1 MKSLKF
7 AWRQA
12 LREMRRGRS
21 RFLFF
26 LLAIAIGVAGL
37 VGIKGFN
44 AAVQSALLREAR
56 TLMAADMKVQM
67 NRPPGEQ
74 GLAHLDELKT
84 QGIAVLHV
92 TETTSMAINPTSK
105 DSTLVELKAIE
116 PGYPFYGELIT
127 DPPGALSTMAPT
139 VPAPGTARA
148 AGATTGQIPAGT
160 ALVGADLLDRL
171 GLTVGDQLKLGT
183 QLFKIGGII
192 TQEPDRVAANFGLGP
207 RVMISQA
214 DLATTGLMG
223 LGARANHSFLLKLP
237 DQTKVEAIR
246 TGLTEAFKP
255 EKGRVSD
262 FREAQP
268 QIKRF
273 LDRMTAFLSLVSMI
287 SLLVGGLGV
296 ANVTRVFIQQK
307 LDSIAIMK
315 CVGATNQRVTLV
327 YLIQVL
333 LLAVAGSA
341 LGILFGWGIQL
352 VLPAVIGP
360 LLDVELTVGLSPVVA
375 LQGLLVGLLT
385 AVLFTLIPLAGI
397 RDVKPAL
404 VFRREMADQ
413 KGRLSAGTW
422 GREVAL
428 LAVAGLGLALIA
440 SWLAGRFDWGFWF
453 MGGLAGAI
461 LLLWGA
467 AALAVRIVRRI
478 KLPRRFVSMRQGL
491 ANVHRPG
498 SQAAAIVLALGIG
511 VTIVLG
517 VTLLQRGLL
526 QEVTLTSPAGTPNL
540 FVMGL
545 SEAESKQFTTSLRA
559 QPGVE
564 SLPDPSPIARGK
576 LLAIDGKKKEELTL
590 SDEGERW
597 FNFTFNATWA
607 ATQPP
612 SSEIVQGAWWTG
624 SIPAGEKWVSVE
636 QEAAQVLNLQIG
648 SLVQMEME
656 GGAPVTAKVVNI
668 RKTTDFRA
676 GGGFNFVFA
685 PGALDGVPA
694 TYLAQARVQSAA
706 SRDVQRLIASQFPT
720 AMMINL
726 NDILTTVSSVLD
738 RIAMVIRFVAGF
750 SILAG
755 LVILSSSIVSTK
767 YRRTRDAVLYKTL
780 GASRKRVWQI
790 FAMEYATLGLVAG
803 LVGAI
808 ISVTAAWVVL
818 KQVMEVSYH
827 FEALPVLI
835 GIIGTV
841 VLTVLVGI
849 LSTLDVLAAKPL
861 QVLREE

>member
-1 MKSLKF
+1 MKNLKF

-12 LREMRRGRS
+12 LREMRRGRG

-44 AAVQSALLREAR
+44 AAVQAALLREAR
-56 TLMAADMKVQM
+56 TLMAADMKVQL
-67 NRPPGEQ
+67 NRAPGQQ
-74 GLAHLDELKT
+74 GLDYLAELKG
-84 QGIAVLHV
+84 QGVEVLQV

-105 DSTLVELKAIE
+105 DSTLVELKAVE
-116 PGYPFYGELIT
+116 PGYPFYGELIV
-127 DPPGALSTMAPT
+127 DPPSAVAGGPTPAAGMAPT
-139 VPAPGTARA
+139 V
-148 AGATTGQIPAGT
+148 GAIPSGT

-171 GLTVGDQLKLGT
+171 GLVVGDQLKLGT
-183 QLFKIGGII
+183 QLFQIGGII
-192 TQEPDRVAANFGLGP
+192 VQEPDRVAANLGLGP
-207 RVMISQA
+207 RVMIGQA

-237 DQTKVEAIR
+237 DQSQVETIR
-246 TGLTEAFKP
+246 SGLTEAFKP

-273 LDRMTAFLSLVSMI
+273 LDRMTSFLSLVSMI

-307 LDSIAIMK
+307 MDSIAIMK

-341 LGILFGWGIQL
+341 LGILIGWAIQL

-397 RDVKPAL
+397 QDVKPAL

-422 GREVAL
+422 RREIL
-428 LAVAGLGLALIA
+428 LVAVAGVGLALIA

-453 MGGLAGAI
+453 MGGLAVAI

-467 AALAVRIVRRI
+467 AALAVRLVRRI
-478 KLPRRFVSMRQGL
+478 KLPRRLVAMRQGL

-498 SQAAAIVLALGIG
+498 SQASAIVLALGIG

-540 FVMGL
+540 FVYGL
-545 SEAESKQFTTSLRA
+545 SEAEAKQFTASLRE

-564 SLPDPSPIARGK
+564 SLPDPTPIARGK
-576 LLAIDGKKKEELTL
+576 LLAIEGKRKEELTL
-590 SDEGERW
+590 SGETERW
-597 FNFTFNATWA
+597 FNFTFNVTWSA
-607 ATQPP
+607 AQPP
-612 SSEIVQGAWWTG
+612 ASEILQGAWWTEV
-624 SIPAGEKWVSVE
+624 PAGERWVSVE
-636 QEAAQVLNLQIG
+636 QEAAQILNLKIG
-648 SLVQMEME
+648 STVQMELE
-656 GGAPVTAKVVNI
+656 GGSPVTAKVVNL

-685 PGALDGVPA
+685 PGALDGVPM
-694 TYLAQARVQSAA
+694 THLAQARIQPGA
-706 SRDVQRLIASQFPT
+706 SREIQRLIASQFPT
-720 AMMINL
+720 ALMINL
-726 NDILTTVSSVLD
+726 NDVLTTVSSVLD

-780 GASRKRVWQI
+780 GASRRRVWQI

-818 KQVMEVSYH
+818 EQVMEVSYH
-827 FEALPVLI
+827 FEPLPVLI
-835 GIIGTV
+835 GIGGTV
-841 VLTVLVGI
+841 LLTVLVGI

>member
-1 MKSLKF
+1 MRDLKF

-12 LREMRRGRS
+12 LREMRRGRG

-56 TLMAADMKVQM
+56 SLIAADMKVQI
-67 NRPPGEQ
+67 NRNAGEQ
-74 GLAHLDELKT
+74 GLAYLEELKA
-84 QGIAVLHV
+84 QGVQVLHL

-105 DSTLVELKAIE
+105 DSTIVQLKAIE
-116 PGYPFYGELIT
+116 PGYPFYGQLLI
-127 DPPGALSTMAPT
+127 DPP
-139 VPAPGTARA
+139 TAFTEGR
-148 AGATTGQIPAGT
+148 IPAGT
-160 ALVGADLLDRL
+160 ALVGSDLLDRL
-171 GLTVGDQLKLGT
+171 GLVVGDQLKLGT
-183 QLFKIGGII
+183 KSFTIGGII
-192 TQEPDRVAANFGLGP
+192 TQEPDAATFALGP
-207 RVMISQA
+207 RVMIGQD

-223 LGARANHSFLLKLP
+223 LGARADQSYLLKLP
-237 DQTKVEAIR
+237 DQSQVQTIR
-246 TGLTEAFKP
+246 EGLTAAFKT
-255 EKGRVSD
+255 ERGRVAD

-268 QIKRF
+268 QVKRF
-273 LDRMTAFLSLVSMI
+273 LDRMTSFLSLVSMI
-287 SLLVGGLGV
+287 ALLVGGLGV

-307 LDSIAIMK
+307 MDSIAIMK
-315 CVGATNQRVTLV
+315 CVGATNRRVTLV

-333 LLAVAGSA
+333 LLAVAGSV
-341 LGILFGWGIQL
+341 LGILIGWGIQL

-360 LLDVELTVGLSPVVA
+360 LLKVELSVGLSPVVA
-375 LQGLLVGLLT
+375 LQGILVGLLT
-385 AVLFTLIPLAGI
+385 AVLFTLIPLASI
-397 RDVKPAL
+397 QDVKPAL
-404 VFRREMADQ
+404 VFRREMTDQ

-422 GREVAL
+422 RREAIL
-428 LAVAGLGLALIA
+428 LAIAGLGLALIA
-440 SWLAGRFDWGFWF
+440 SWLAGRIDWGFWF
-453 MGGLAGAI
+453 MAGLTGAI

-478 KLPRRFVSMRQGL
+478 KLPLRLVSMRQGL

-540 FVMGL
+540 IVYGL
-545 SEAESKQFTTSLRA
+545 TEPEAHQFTTTLRDR
-559 QPGVE
+559 PGVE
-564 SLPDPSPIARGK
+564 SLPDPAPIARGK
-576 LLAIDGKKKEELTL
+576 LLAIDNKKKEELTL
-590 SDEGERW
+590 TPEGERW
-597 FNFTFNATWA
+597 FNFTFNTTWSA
-607 ATQPP
+607 AQPP
-612 SSEIVQGAWWTG
+612 GSEIVEGAWWTA
-624 SIPAGEKWVSVE
+624 SIPSGERWVSVE
-636 QEAAQVLNLQIG
+636 QEAAEVLGLKIG
-648 SLVQMEME
+648 STVQLEME
-656 GGAPVTAKVVNI
+656 GGSPVTAKVVNL

-676 GGGFNFVFA
+676 GGGYNFVFA
-685 PGALDGVPA
+685 PGALDGVP
-694 TYLAQARVQSAA
+694 TIYLAQARVQPSA
-706 SRDVQRLIASQFPT
+706 SREIMRLLAGQFPT
-720 AMMINL
+720 ATIVDLMAALKTITSIM
-726 NDILTTVSSVLD
+726 D
-738 RIAMVIRFVAGF
+738 RIVLVIQFVAGF

-780 GASRKRVWQI
+780 GASRRRVWQI

-803 LVGAI
+803 LVGAV

-818 KQVMEVSYH
+818 EQVLEVSYH

-835 GIIGTV
+835 GVIGTV
-841 VLTVLVGI
+841 LLTVLVGI